1 MDPAHERNTTLA
13 TLQTAAISLEQ
24 SLNVRLIPPEGIS
37 FGFAIRGA
45 RDTGG
50 VAAVNSG
57 IKNSTG
63 GRAFAGPY
71 AFGTDE
77 PVARI
82 ILTVMKFDPVMRSA
96 VLLQFSERALEVFKN
111 DLFLE
116 CALLDTTSK
125 NQGIST
131 MDWDIASC
139 CNEGIPDVIIK
150 KGTSAKESRIILFG
164 ESPADVANNIIICS
178 NRI

>member
-13 TLQTAAISLEQ
+13 TLKAAATQLGVSI
-24 SLNVRLIPPEGIS
+24 NVRLIPPEGIS
-37 FGFAIRGA
+37 FGFALRGA

-50 VAAVNSG
+50 VAAVDGG
-57 IKNSTG
+57 IRISAEGPVG
-63 GRAFAGPY
+63 GPC

-77 PVARI
+77 PVVRI
-82 ILTVMKFDPVMRSA
+82 ILTCMKFDPVMRSA
-96 VLLQFSERALEVFKN
+96 ALVQFSDRALIVLKD

-116 CALLDTTSK
+116 CAPLDLISN

-131 MDWDIASC
+131 MDWGIASC
-139 CNEGIPDVIIK
+139 CKDGVPDVIFR
-150 KGTSAKESRIILFG
+150 KGPGGKESRIVLFG